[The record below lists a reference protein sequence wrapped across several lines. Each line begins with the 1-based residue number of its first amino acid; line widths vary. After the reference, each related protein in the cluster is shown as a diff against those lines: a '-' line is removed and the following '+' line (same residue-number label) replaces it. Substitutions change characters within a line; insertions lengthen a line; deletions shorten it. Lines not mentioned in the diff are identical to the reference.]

1 MSIEILE
8 AKLIDLEIRYAHQQ
22 NHVDEL
28 DKVIYRQQQMIDRL
42 NEKIN
47 LMEKRMKTY
56 GESNILR
63 PEEDSPPP
71 HY

>member
-1 MSIEILE
+1 MSIETLE

-47 LMEKRMKTY
+47 LMEKRLKTF

>member
-1 MSIEILE
+1 MSIETLE